1 MFKDEVLAEYVR
13 DGVVESEHRG
23 FLAALNADGSIFKT
37 LGDVETKIFPRSTVK
52 CAQASAMV
60 RSGLDL
66 EPRLLALAQSSH
78 SGGEIHM
85 DGARE
90 ILASVGLSES
100 ALQCALDRPLGDA
113 ERRAWGEK
121 APTQIAMNCSGKHA
135 AMLATCVKNGWP
147 IESYLDAS
155 HPLQLAIKAELEE
168 LAGEEITLTSTD
180 GCGAPLFLLSL
191 IGLARA
197 VHEITISTDPVHQRV
212 MSAARAFPEMVG
224 GVGRHNTEMMQRV
237 PGLFMK
243 DGAEAVN
250 VCSLSDGRT
259 FVFKVSDGSLR
270 AFRTIVHACLQD
282 FGIDTALTPEK
293 VMGGPRVIGTI
304 RATIAAR
311 VNK

>member
-1 MFKDEVLAEYVR
+1 MFKDAVLAEYVR

-23 FLAALNADGSIFKT
+23 FLAVLNADGSLFKS
-37 LGDVETKIFPRSTVK
+37 LGDIDTKIFPRSTVK
-52 CAQASAMV
+52 CFQASAMA

-78 SGGEIHM
+78 SGAAMHM

-90 ILASVGLSES
+90 ILASVGLTES
-100 ALQCALDRPLGDA
+100 ALQCATDRPLGDA
-113 ERRAWGEK
+113 ERRAWGDQE
-121 APTQIAMNCSGKHA
+121 PVQIAMNCSGKHA

-147 IESYLDAS
+147 IETYLEQS
-155 HPLQLAIKAELEE
+155 HPLQIAIKKELED
-168 LAGEEITLTSTD
+168 LSGEVITLTSTD
-180 GCGAPLFLLSL
+180 GCGAPLFLISV

-197 VHEITISTDPVHQRV
+197 IRAITISNDLVHQSV
-212 MSAARAFPEMVG
+212 MNAARAFPEMVG
-224 GVGRHNTEMMQRV
+224 GVSRHNTEMMQQV

-259 FVFKVSDGSLR
+259 IVFKVSDGSLR
-270 AFRTIVHACLQD
+270 AFRTIVHACLKD
-282 FGIDTALTPEK
+282 FGIDTTLTPEK

-304 RATIAAR
+304 RATI
-311 VNK
+311 

>member
-1 MFKDEVLAEYVR
+1 MFVDAVLAEYVR

-23 FLAALNADGSIFKT
+23 FLAALNADGSIFKS

-78 SGGEIHM
+78 SGAQMHL

-90 ILASVGLSES
+90 ILASVGLAES

-113 ERRAWGEK
+113 ERRAWGENP
-121 APTQIAMNCSGKHA
+121 PTQIAMNCSGKHA

-147 IESYLDAS
+147 IETYLEAN
-155 HPLQLAIKAELEE
+155 HPLQLAIKEELEN
-168 LAGEEITLTSTD
+168 LAGEKITLTSTD

-197 VHEITISTDPVHQRV
+197 VREITISTDPVHQSV
-212 MSAARAFPEMVG
+212 MNAARAFPEMVG
-224 GVGRHNTEMMQRV
+224 GVGRHNTEMMQQV

-250 VCSLSDGRT
+250 VCSLADGRT

-270 AFRTIVHACLQD
+270 AFRTIVHACLKD

-304 RATIAAR
+304 RATI
-311 VNK
+311 

>member
-1 MFKDEVLAEYVR
+1 MFNDAVLAEYVR

-23 FLAALNADGSIFKT
+23 FLVALNADGSIFKS

-78 SGGEIHM
+78 SGAQMHL

-121 APTQIAMNCSGKHA
+121 PPTQIAMNCSGKHA

-147 IESYLDAS
+147 IESYLEQS
-155 HPLQLAIKAELEE
+155 HPLQLAIKAELED
-168 LAGEEITLTSTD
+168 LAGETISLTSTD

-197 VHEITISTDPVHQRV
+197 VRAITISSDPVHQSV
-212 MSAARAFPEMVG
+212 ISAARAFPEMVG
-224 GVGRHNTEMMQRV
+224 GIGRHNTEMMQQV

-250 VCSLSDGRT
+250 VCSLADGRT

-270 AFRTIVHACLQD
+270 AFRTIVHACLKD
-282 FGIDTALTPEK
+282 FGIDTPLTLEK

-304 RATIAAR
+304 RATI
-311 VNK
+311 

>member
-1 MFKDEVLAEYVR
+1 MFKDAVLAEYVR

-23 FLAALNADGSIFKT
+23 FLAVLNADGSLFKS
-37 LGDVETKIFPRSTVK
+37 LGDIDTKIFPRSTVK
-52 CAQASAMV
+52 CFQASAMV

-78 SGGEIHM
+78 SGAAMHM

-90 ILASVGLSES
+90 ILASVGLTES
-100 ALQCALDRPLGDA
+100 ALQCATDRPLGDA
-113 ERRAWGEK
+113 ERRAWGDQE
-121 APTQIAMNCSGKHA
+121 PVQIAMNCSGKHA

-147 IESYLDAS
+147 IETYLEQS
-155 HPLQLAIKAELEE
+155 HPLQIAIKKELED
-168 LAGEEITLTSTD
+168 LSGEAITLTSTD
-180 GCGAPLFLLSL
+180 GCGAPLFLISV

-197 VHEITISTDPVHQRV
+197 IRAITISNDLVHQSV
-212 MSAARAFPEMVG
+212 MNAARAFPEMVG
-224 GVGRHNTEMMQRV
+224 GIGRHNTEMMQQV

-259 FVFKVSDGSLR
+259 IVFKVSDGSLR
-270 AFRTIVHACLQD
+270 AFRTIVHACLKD

-304 RATIAAR
+304 RATI
-311 VNK
+311 

>member
-1 MFKDEVLAEYVR
+1 MFNDAVLAEYIR

-23 FLAALNADGSIFKT
+23 FLAALNADGSTLKT

-66 EPRLLALAQSSH
+66 EPRLLALAHSSH
-78 SGGEIHM
+78 SGAQMHL

-90 ILASVGLSES
+90 ILASVGLAES

-113 ERRAWGEK
+113 ERRAWGENP
-121 APTQIAMNCSGKHA
+121 PTQIAMNCSGKHA

-147 IESYLDAS
+147 IETYLEAN
-155 HPLQLAIKAELEE
+155 HPLQLAIKEELEN
-168 LAGEEITLTSTD
+168 LAGEKITLTSTD

-197 VHEITISTDPVHQRV
+197 VRAITISTDPVHQSV
-212 MSAARAFPEMVG
+212 MNAARTFPEMVG
-224 GVGRHNTEMMQRV
+224 GVGRHNTEMMQQV

-250 VCSLSDGRT
+250 VCSLIDGRT

-270 AFRTIVHACLQD
+270 AFRTIVHACLKD

-304 RATIAAR
+304 RATI
-311 VNK
+311 

>member
-1 MFKDEVLAEYVR
+1 MFNDAVLAEYIR

-23 FLAALNADGSIFKT
+23 FLAALNSDGSIFKS
-37 LGDVETKIFPRSTVK
+37 LGDVETKIFPRSTIK

-78 SGGEIHM
+78 SGGQMHM

-90 ILASVGLSES
+90 ILASVGLNES

-121 APTQIAMNCSGKHA
+121 PPTQIAMNCSGKHA

-147 IESYLDAS
+147 IENYLEAS
-155 HPLQLAIKAELEE
+155 HPLQLAIRSELEE
-168 LAGEEITLTSTD
+168 LAGEKISLTSTD

-197 VHEITISTDPVHQRV
+197 VREITISTDPVHQRV

-224 GVGRHNTEMMQRV
+224 GIGRHNTEMMQQV

-250 VCSLSDGRT
+250 VCSLIDGRT

-270 AFRTIVHACLQD
+270 AFRTIVHACLKE
-282 FGIDTALTPEK
+282 FGIDTAFTPEK

-304 RATIAAR
+304 RATI
-311 VNK
+311 